1 MCLLQQ
7 EAIVKAQEA
16 QYNEVA
22 SVLRSACPAA
32 APGAG
37 AGRDWLQAFARN
49 LAAELARAPPAAAPA
64 PAALSADND
73 ERLKDLIQQNE
84 QSQSLVEKYKRIID
98 DTVSV
103 SMKICLQFQYNAVE
117 YWC

>member
-1 MCLLQQ
+1 MYYNTLKLSWSLRQD
-7 EAIVKAQEA
+7 AIAKAQEA

-22 SVLRSACPAA
+22 SVLREACPAV

-49 LAAELARAPPAAAPA
+49 LAAHLARAPAPA
-64 PAALSADND
+64 SAPASAPADND

-84 QSQSLVEKYKRIID
+84 QSQSLVEKYKRIIE
-98 DTVSV
+98 DTVSLFFFLSV
-103 SMKICLQFQYNAVE
+103 F
-117 YWC
+117 